1 MAWQRMTTAPRD
13 GTPFLAWARDDN
25 GGRLAVVYMSI
36 DRTLCY
42 DATLSIVE
50 DDFRPTHWMP
60 LPEPPAARRRAPI
73 NLPTEPC

>member
-25 GGRLAVVYMSI
+25 GGRLAVVYISI

-50 DDFRPTHWMP
+50 DEDFKPTHWIP
-60 LPEPPAARRRAPI
+60 LPEPPAARGRAVA
-73 NLPTEPC
+73 TSREP

>member
-25 GGRLAVVYMSI
+25 GGRWAVVYTSI

-50 DDFRPTHWMP
+50 DDFRPTHWMS
-60 LPEPPAARRRAPI
+60 LPEPPAARGRAVA
-73 NLPTEPC
+73 TSRER